1 MCTSGGGTLPVG
13 GSIVNP
19 VGSLLNPGKYI
30 QNAGGVPNTAN
41 TPEPTTAAQAAFQQR
56 FGPYA
61 LGRDFLIPTRSTN
74 VRSR

>member
-1 MCTSGGGTLPVG
+1 MMGDP
-13 GSIVNP
+13 
-19 VGSLLNPGKYI
+19 LNPAKYI
-30 QNAGGVPNTAN
+30 SYMGSQPNTAN
-41 TPEPTTAAQAAFQQR
+41 TPEPTPAAQAAFQQK